1 MNNPMIKPAKSDT
14 MRKTLLTLSLFLSCM
29 LTLGA
34 QAKIYTKKMKVADFT
49 EKTLKVVLSGS
60 EMTDAPFK
68 ADVTGHW
75 KLSPYEFCTLRD
87 FDELKTDDNYYFL
100 FIAGKNDGLD
110 HLEIVKG
117 TREPGEDLGKM
128 LSVVSLPIRATGDR
142 GIRYLTY
149 LGAYLD
155 LFQAFIADAMS
166 NDIVGYSGLSRKAL
180 NARAAKGSTF
190 LLADSDLCA
199 QPVDGE
205 LIARMEQANMR
216 VVGEDAVTEALLDGA
231 ASTIVSYCIRPL
243 NEPKNKYSYTLLV
256 GADDHKLYYCR
267 KQYYVR
273 DEDAGFTP
281 SALKNLLGKI
291 AK

>member
-1 MNNPMIKPAKSDT
+1 
-14 MRKTLLTLSLFLSCM
+14 MRKILLALCLFLSCM

-68 ADVTGHW
+68 ADVAGHW
-75 KLSPYEFCTLRD
+75 KLSPYEFCNLQE
-87 FDELKTDDNYYFL
+87 FNELKTDDNYYFL

-117 TREPGEDLGKM
+117 TKDPGEDLGKM

-142 GIRYLTY
+142 GIRYLTC

-155 LFQAFIADAMS
+155 IFQSFIVDAMS

-180 NARAAKGSTF
+180 NARAAKGSVF
-190 LLADSDLCA
+190 LLSESDLSGK
-199 QPVDGE
+199 PVDGE
-205 LIARMEQANMR
+205 LSVKMEQVNMR
-216 VVGEDAVTEALLDGA
+216 ITGEDAVTDALLSGA
-231 ASTIVSYCIRPL
+231 ASTIVSYCIRPV
-243 NEPKNKYSYTLLV
+243 NEPKNKYCYTLLI

-267 KQYYVR
+267 KHYYVK

-281 SALKNLLGKI
+281 SALKNLLWKI
-291 AK
+291 GR